1 MRKLFLG
8 AVISLCSILCT
19 TAAYAAIDVTGWEDS
34 FCTIPSGKEAGV
46 EFVQDGEDK
55 APDGGLGMLYLW
67 CGGPTGTAN
76 LNANAVCKVK
86 GLDTEK
92 KYRFTADIKYSNN
105 DTLLLFQNATIDGT
119 EQSKIDLRGTF
130 GVENNGVWIKA
141 KYDIVPTNATVQITF
156 QALAN
161 RNMRIDNVSLKEI
174 LYEEDGTTEA
184 GLGDELIVNGDFEAD
199 LDFEAPDEV
208 TNITVENMDSAAK
221 IKWTNPTE
229 DFAAAYV
236 YPEGETTA
244 VASTEDGYVV
254 IDGLENDR
262 EYTYIIKTADKMKN
276 FSDGVS
282 VTVKPVAD
290 KFKASAVKFEV
301 NGAETD
307 KLSEGTLKASVTLK
321 NNGCAEDFCAELI
334 VVLLKDGALVDI
346 TTGYSVIPLS
356 GWKEAGTTL
365 TAELTVPAGEG
376 YSARAYVWSS
386 LGEMKTVADGRIS
399 K

>member
-1 MRKLFLG
+1 MKKLLLC
-8 AVISLCSILCT
+8 AVASICSVFFC
-19 TAAYAAIDVTGWEDS
+19 TAANAAVDITGWEDS

-46 EFVQDGEDK
+46 EFVQEGENP

-76 LNANAVCKVK
+76 LNANGVCKVK

-119 EQSKIDLRGTF
+119 GATKIDLRGTF
-130 GVENNGVWIKA
+130 GEKNNGAWVKA

-161 RNMRIDNVSLKEI
+161 RNMRVDNVSLKEI
-174 LYEEDGTTEA
+174 LYEEDGITEA
-184 GLGDELIVNGDFEAD
+184 GLGEELIVNGDFEAD

-208 TNITVENMDSAAK
+208 TDVRVENMDSAAK
-221 IKWTNPTE
+221 IKWTNPAE
-229 DFAAAYV
+229 DFELAYV
-236 YPEGETTA
+236 YPEGESTA
-244 VASTEDGYVV
+244 VATTADGFVV
-254 IDGLENDR
+254 IDGLENDV
-262 EYTYIIKTADKMKN
+262 EYTYIIKAADKMKN

-290 KFKASAVKFEV
+290 KFKAGRVKFEI

-307 KLSEGTLKASVTLK
+307 KLSPGTLKASVDLK

-334 VVLLKDGALVDI
+334 AVLLKDGALEDI
-346 TTGYSVIPLS
+346 ATGYSVIPLS
-356 GWKEAGTTL
+356 GWKEKSTTL
-365 TAELTVPAGEG
+365 TAELTVPSGDG
-376 YSARAYVWSS
+376 YSVRVYVWSS
-386 LGEMKTVADGRIS
+386 LGEMITVADGRIS
-399 K
+399 E